1 MFLFKEKKHDEK
13 GLQIWP
19 LVGFLY
25 TPIILSVLLINLPK
39 VQWKYVFESNKTKL
53 ARHYEKA
60 KNYGYPG
67 IPHHANSGTSKVIYV
82 SKEDIAYGECGWNFY
97 CVPEDLNTTKSINY
111 MKVNPPIKRVK
122 NNVVLFGNTYFCNS
136 FNINSPGKCT
146 SGGWRSGSER

>member
-1 MFLFKEKKHDEK
+1 MFLFKEKKHAEK

-25 TPIILSVLLINLPK
+25 TPIILWVLLINLPK
-39 VQWKYVFESNKTKL
+39 VQWKYIFESNNTKL

-97 CVPEDLNTTKSINY
+97 CVPEDVNT
-111 MKVNPPIKRVK
+111 KRDPRK
-122 NNVVLFGNTYFCNS
+122 
-136 FNINSPGKCT
+136 K
-146 SGGWRSGSER
+146 